1 MQVYKAAKY
10 IRLSYMDD
18 KSNESNSVGNQ
29 RKLIEDFVSRHP
41 EIELVSEKVDDGY
54 SGVIFD
60 RPAFKEMMDDI
71 MEGKINCVIV
81 KDLSRL
87 GREYIETGRY
97 MRRVFPAYG
106 VRFIAI
112 NDNID
117 TLNESVLWRQS
128 ARTVISL
135 ELSRFTAIVNPKKII
150 IFLW

>member
-10 IRLSYMDD
+10 IRLSYTDD

-81 KDLSRL
+81 KDDCVI
-87 GREYIETGRY
+87 IEPTQK
-97 MRRVFPAYG
+97 
-106 VRFIAI
+106 
-112 NDNID
+112 D
-117 TLNESVLWRQS
+117 
-128 ARTVISL
+128 L
-135 ELSRFTAIVNPKKII
+135 ENQGFVAGSICF
-150 IFLW
+150 